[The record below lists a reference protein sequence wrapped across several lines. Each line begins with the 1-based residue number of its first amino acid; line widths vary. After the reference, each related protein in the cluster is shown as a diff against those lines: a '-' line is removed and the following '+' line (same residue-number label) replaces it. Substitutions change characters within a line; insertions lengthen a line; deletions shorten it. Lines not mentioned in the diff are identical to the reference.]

1 MNTQTP
7 SDSMRRMI
15 RFLLFLFAVLVLS
28 SFSPK
33 NLANMSSCPV
43 DMGMRVTIDVTD
55 VEPRVVFD
63 QLARE
68 LDCAIP
74 VSPFFWKHVT
84 LHVEHATVSEVLAAV
99 CPQIGCKYILNET
112 HLAIKPLTIVD
123 EMRAKQW
130 EEFNRMMEERNRTFQ
145 SLLPE
150 GMTFED
156 APLSTVLEEISK
168 ACGLDIKPWKE
179 EGDRKVTLDVS
190 GMTLDEAL
198 KAVVLYVDGEGA
210 VLIRQE
216 YFLHHSW
223 GRHWLWGYPPVSRRL

>member
-168 ACGLDIKPWKE
+168 AC
-179 EGDRKVTLDVS
+179 
-190 GMTLDEAL
+190 
-198 KAVVLYVDGEGA
+198 
-210 VLIRQE
+210 
-216 YFLHHSW
+216 
-223 GRHWLWGYPPVSRRL
+223 